1 MDIDK
6 WIKMVRLTWNS
17 IIKKDDRH
25 NNYENKKE
33 DSY

>member
-1 MDIDK
+1 MDKNGEID
-6 WIKMVRLTWNS
+6 LEFQ
-17 IIKKDDRH
+17 KKKRDDRH